1 MNRFIRDYE
10 LIITLTSNEVV
21 KIIPEIRIQFEVNK
35 SIYGGLNSCKIRIYN
50 LSEDKRMKLVK
61 DKEDNTILMPFL
73 FKAGYN
79 KLETLFKGNVWEAY
93 SVKQGADF
101 VTFISSLDGGYDFVN
116 SFTSKTVKNDNYIDY
131 IINDMPNTNKG
142 RITNKKRLVRPKVL
156 VGNSCK
162 LIEECLEDDET
173 YYIDENKLYIIKE
186 NEVIDDFIPL
196 VNARTGLLETPVK
209 KNQEV
214 TFKTLLNP
222 SLKIGGLVELESIGA
237 KHLNGVYKIVTIKYS
252 GDNYGSDWTQEV
264 TCHSVNNY
272 KVIK

>member
-1 MNRFIRDYE
+1 LNRFIRDYE

-35 SIYGGLNSCKIRIYN
+35 SIYGGLNSCKIKIYN

-162 LIEECLEDDET
+162 L
-173 YYIDENKLYIIKE
+173 
-186 NEVIDDFIPL
+186 DDFIPL